1 MKNNNAMMN
10 VYRCFLIT
18 AAHIVRIIASAC
30 FVLAFAAETVA
41 ENNKFLKAYGKEIV
55 LYLVTYGKEARAFIL
70 ETFQHAREKGT
81 AAAKYFLVW
90 FHDSMEF
97 RQDIILQDK
106 YTEMI

>member
-1 MKNNNAMMN
+1 MKNNNVMMN

-30 FVLAFAAETVA
+30 FVLAFAAETAA
-41 ENNKFLKAYGKEIV
+41 ENNKFLKAYGKEIY
-55 LYLVTYGKEARAFIL
+55 LYTL
-70 ETFQHAREKGT
+70 ETFQHARKKGT

>member
-1 MKNNNAMMN
+1 MKNNNVMMN
-10 VYRCFLIT
+10 VYRFLLIASAYVVRLAAEFCFISAFIAETAAENNAFLIT
-18 AAHIVRIIASAC
+18 
-30 FVLAFAAETVA
+30 
-41 ENNKFLKAYGKEIV
+41 YGKEIY
-55 LYLVTYGKEARAFIL
+55 LYTL
-70 ETFQHAREKGT
+70 ETFQHARKKET